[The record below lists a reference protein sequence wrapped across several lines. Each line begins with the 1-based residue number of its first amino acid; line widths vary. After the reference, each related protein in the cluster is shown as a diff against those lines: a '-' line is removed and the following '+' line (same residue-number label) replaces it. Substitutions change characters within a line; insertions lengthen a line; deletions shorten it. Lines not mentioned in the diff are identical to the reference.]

1 MAATQRL
8 SCKQDCPSSEAD
20 AHLCKTLTWHGLVVC
35 RYVNI
40 SPADYNLEE
49 TLTSLA
55 YAARVKLITNDAAKN
70 GASSPARRPTLF
82 QPVSECGRFVA
93 EESKEV
99 HRLKDQIKQLKSG
112 AITLEELES

>member
-1 MAATQRL
+1 MVRP
-8 SCKQDCPSSEAD
+8 PSHA
-20 AHLCKTLTWHGLVVC
+20 G
-35 RYVNI
+35 
-40 SPADYNLEE
+40 
-49 TLTSLA
+49 
-55 YAARVKLITNDAAKN
+55 
-70 GASSPARRPTLF
+70 RRFF